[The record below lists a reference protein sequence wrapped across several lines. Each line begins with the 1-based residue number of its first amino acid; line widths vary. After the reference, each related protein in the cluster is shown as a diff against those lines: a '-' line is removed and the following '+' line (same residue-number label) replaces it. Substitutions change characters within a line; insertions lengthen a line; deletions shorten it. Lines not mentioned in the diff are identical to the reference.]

1 MISNSRSK
9 LLEQIFFNLKKNK
22 IKSLNKNF
30 TYFNDKGYLSN
41 SDIVIDK
48 IIKEK
53 IKNNFQKDIIFS
65 EETENNFKHF
75 DNKKYVWVIDP
86 ICGTT
91 NFIRGIDLYAHS
103 ISVIKGSKIFGGV
116 LNPSNKNIFYT
127 DSKKSFL
134 NKRAIKCSNTK
145 KLNEAVI
152 SINCNQS
159 SKNLSKIKKLFK
171 IFSPPVTR
179 RLKILESANPEL
191 SVVAAGKLDAYINPD
206 DKIWDLLVG
215 SELVKNAGGRFRYFK
230 GSLNNPKLIKGVIAS
245 NKYLFNQIIKLINEK
260 F

>member
-1 MISNSRSK
+1 MFSNSRAK
-9 LLEQIFFNLKKNK
+9 LIEQIFSKLKKNNF
-22 IKSLNKNF
+22 SFANNNF
-30 TYFNDKGYLSN
+30 TYSGNKGYLSN
-41 SDIVIDK
+41 LDIMIDK
-48 IIKEK
+48 IIEKE
-53 IKNNFQKDIIFS
+53 IKNNFKKDIVFS
-65 EETENNFKHF
+65 EEIENNFKLF
-75 DNKKYVWVIDP
+75 DKEKYVWVVDP

-127 DSKKSFL
+127 NSKKSFL
-134 NKRAIKCSNTK
+134 NKRAIKCSNTR

-179 RLKILESANPEL
+179 RLKILESANLEL
-191 SVVAAGKLDAYINPD
+191 SFVAAGKLDAYINPD